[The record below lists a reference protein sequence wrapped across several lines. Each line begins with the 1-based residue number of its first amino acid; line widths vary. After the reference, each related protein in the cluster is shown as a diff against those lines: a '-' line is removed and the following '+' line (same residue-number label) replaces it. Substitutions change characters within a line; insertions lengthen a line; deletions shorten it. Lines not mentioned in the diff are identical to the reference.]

1 MKLRKMNHRG
11 HRETQRN
18 FKSEISNLKSQ
29 IPLCSSVSSV
39 VRVFMSAAVIVLACH
54 APASAHEGPPYP
66 LLMDKNLGQYVVS
79 VWADPDVGT
88 GTFFI
93 VPELPQ
99 GGALPNDFKVEVC
112 VRPVGGRL
120 DEACYTAARD
130 DVGERVQYQIGVPF
144 DVEEQW
150 QVRLVLQSSSGKAEA
165 NANVEVT
172 PPGLGRWELLLYL
185 LPFIGA
191 GFLWLMA
198 FVRKQRTLKAA
209 VVE

>member
-1 MKLRKMNHRG
+1 MNHRG
-11 HRETQRN
+11 YRETQRKN
-18 FKSEISNLKSQ
+18 ILSS
-29 IPLCSSVSSV
+29 LCSSVSSV
-39 VRVFMSAAVIVLACH
+39 ARAFIAAVIFILVCH
-54 APASAHEGPPYP
+54 APVAAHEGPPFP
-66 LLMDKNLGQYVVS
+66 LLMDKHLGQYVVS

-99 GGALPNDFKVEVC
+99 GGAFSNDVKVEVC
-112 VRPVGGRL
+112 VRPASGRL
-120 DEACYTAARD
+120 NEACYTAVRD
-130 DVGERVQYQIGVPF
+130 DVGDRVQYQIAVPF
-144 DVEEQW
+144 DVQEQW
-150 QVRLVLQSSSGKAEA
+150 QVRLVLQSSLGKAEA
-165 NANVEVT
+165 NTNVLVT

-198 FVRKQRTLKAA
+198 FVRKQRNLKAA